1 MPEAL
6 EGWSDFNV
14 AMVGATAALA
24 GLLIVAMSVN
34 IAEIMKSPTLPPRAA
49 ASIAAL
55 VLALRFRRDRALIL
69 MTVPALVPGQPSMA
83 YGIEVLIATVLAGI
97 FQWHAIRVVARE
109 DHVSA
114 TDRVLKSIAGILP
127 IAAFLGGSLLVIAGV
142 LEAGLIT
149 MAVGSVLSIIAGLLF
164 SWVVLV
170 EVLR

>member
-55 VLALRFRRDRALIL
+55 VLALTAGAFG
-69 MTVPALVPGQPSMA
+69 LVPGQPSIT
-83 YGIEVLIATVLAGI
+83 YGIEVLVATVLAAI

-114 TDRVLKSIAGILP
+114 TDRILKSIAGILP
-127 IAAFLGGSLLVIAGV
+127 IVAFLGGSVLLIAGAV
-142 LEAGLIT
+142 EAGLIT
-149 MAVGSVLSIIAGLLF
+149 MAIGSVLSIIAALLF

>member
-1 MPEAL
+1 MSEAL
-6 EGWSDFNV
+6 EGWTDFNV

-55 VLALRFRRDRALIL
+55 VLALTAGAFG
-69 MTVPALVPGQPSMA
+69 LVPGQPSIA
-83 YGIEVLIATVLAGI
+83 YGIEVLVATVLAAI
-97 FQWHAIRVVARE
+97 FQWHAIRIVARE
-109 DHVSA
+109 DHVST
-114 TDRVLKSIAGILP
+114 TDRILKSIAGILP
-127 IAAFLGGSLLVIAGV
+127 IAAFLGGSLLVIAGS
-142 LEAGLIT
+142 LEAGLTT
-149 MAVGSVLSIIAGLLF
+149 MAVGSVLSIIAALLF